1 MFDFG
6 MTNIEEAATR
16 PGGAVVIDDAL
27 SRLARTRDELVEHI
41 RRTSHPAEQAH
52 AEKVRKGIEAAC
64 FVLEAFRTAVSD
76 HKN

>member
-6 MTNIEEAATR
+6 MTNIEEAAYR
-16 PGGAVVIDDAL
+16 PGGAAVVDETL
-27 SRLARTRDELVEHI
+27 SRLVRTRDELVEHM
-41 RRTSHPAEQAH
+41 RKTSHPAEQAH
-52 AEKVRKGIEAAC
+52 IETLRKGVEAAC